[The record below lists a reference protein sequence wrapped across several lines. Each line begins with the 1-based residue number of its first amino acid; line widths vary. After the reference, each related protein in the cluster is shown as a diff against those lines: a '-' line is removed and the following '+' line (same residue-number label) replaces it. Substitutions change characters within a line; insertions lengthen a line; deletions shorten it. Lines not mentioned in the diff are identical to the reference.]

1 MVVFLTEYYIHTL
14 SFMPQL
20 LQRLSCTLFL
30 LWFLASPQ
38 FLYAQG
44 CLLVPVPLAQR
55 AQQAALVVE
64 ARVASQQ
71 PERAPNGHIVT
82 RHQLEVYKVF
92 QGQLPAGPLSLLTP
106 GGFLQ
111 QQGEVVSG
119 SLVLQ
124 NGQQGLFFLE
134 IDPNLPGEYRAYA
147 GPQGFIQYNLTMLTA
162 SEPFGRYASIGGTLY
177 SSLAAQTGT
186 SYREIALNASLTAA
200 TQRLTQR
207 TTAGPL
213 ATTAPT
219 VSSFSPSAVTA
230 GTSTSIDASAAGVLT
245 ITGTGFGA
253 TRGAGYVQFRNAD
266 KPGDDTAPNY
276 TQPLASDYLNWS
288 DTQIQVRVPSYS
300 STGDAAVTGNFQV
313 FENGGTSATSPSALT
328 VTYNV
333 LTLSY
338 ANTGGE
344 QTYRVHLY
352 NTDGKGGYTLHY
364 SPSFSSVPGASAPNV
379 QAAYETA
386 LQSWHCATSMNRTI
400 GATTTIDAVAADGI
414 NVVRFATA
422 NELPAGM
429 LGVTNSY
436 YSGCGLS
443 STSVINW
450 QLTETDYSYAPVP
463 YPGYTWN
470 FTTNTP
476 TGTQYDFQ
484 SVVLHELGHGEQLG
498 HIISTAGVMNWSISN
513 GQAKRS
519 LDANTD
525 IAAAQNIIGYSTSAT
540 ASDLCNQPAF
550 IASSCPPAAVAS
562 SSPLPVV
569 LTAFAARYQPGQG
582 THLSWATASE
592 AGSLA
597 FAVESQDDLAVGT
610 WQEIARVAAAG
621 SSPTPHQYANLD
633 ARPLAGT
640 RYFRLREVDLNGH
653 VAYSPVVAVT
663 AVAELAAYPNP
674 ATGLVHL
681 SGPLATGAT
690 ARVRLLDA
698 TGRCVATATGPVGQ
712 AAFDL
717 PLAGVP
723 AGLYLIEWDG
733 DAGRA
738 YLRLAVE

>member
-1 MVVFLTEYYIHTL
+1 MLHVLPRFSH
-14 SFMPQL
+14 
-20 LQRLSCTLFL
+20 TLFL
-30 LWFLASPQ
+30 LCLFAIPQ
-38 FLYAQG
+38 LLRAQG
-44 CLLVPVPLAQR
+44 CLLVPVSLAQR
-55 AQQAALVVE
+55 TQQAALVVE
-64 ARVASQQ
+64 ARVTSQQ

-92 QGQLPAGPLSLLTP
+92 QGQLLAGPLSVLTP

-124 NGQQGLFFLE
+124 IGQQGLFFLE

-147 GPQGFIQYNLTMLTA
+147 GPQGFIKYNLTTLTA

-177 SSLAAQTGT
+177 RSLAAQTGT
-186 SYREIALNASLTAA
+186 SYREIGLNASLTAA

-213 ATTAPT
+213 AVTAPT
-219 VSSFSPSAVTA
+219 ISSFSPSAVTA

-266 KPGDDTAPNY
+266 NPGTDAAPSY
-276 TQPLASDYLNWS
+276 TQPLASDYLNWG

-300 STGDAAVTGNFQV
+300 RTGDAAGTGNFQV
-313 FENGGTSATSPSALT
+313 FENGGASATSASALR

-338 ANTGGE
+338 ANAGGE

-352 NTDGKGGYTLHY
+352 NSDGKGGYTLQY
-364 SPSFSSVPGASAPNV
+364 SPSFSSVPGAAAPNV

-386 LQSWHCATSMNRTI
+386 LQTWQCAASMNRTI
-400 GATTTIDAVAADGI
+400 GTATTVDVAAADGI

-422 NELPAGM
+422 NELPTGV

-436 YSGCGLS
+436 YGGCGPS
-443 STSVINW
+443 STSVTNW
-450 QLTETDYSYAPVP
+450 LLTETDYSYAPVP

-470 FTTNTP
+470 FTTNAP

-484 SVVLHELGHGEQLG
+484 SVALHELGHGEQLG

-525 IAAAQNIIGYSTSAT
+525 IAAAQDIISYSTSAT
-540 ASDLCNQPAF
+540 ANGLCNQPAF
-550 IASSCPPAAVAS
+550 VASSCPPAAVAA

-569 LTAFAARYQPGQG
+569 LTAFAARYQPGLG
-582 THLSWATASE
+582 TYLSWTTASE
-592 AGSLA
+592 TGSLA
-597 FAVESQDDLAVGT
+597 FVVESQDDLAGGT
-610 WQEIARVAAAG
+610 WLEIARVAAAG

-640 RYFRLREVDLNGH
+640 RYFRLRQLDLNGRL
-653 VAYSPVVAVT
+653 AYSPVVAVT
-663 AVAELAAYPNP
+663 AAAELAAYPNP

-690 ARVRLLDA
+690 ARVRVLDA

-723 AGLYLIEWDG
+723 AGLYVVEWDG

-738 YLRLAVE
+738 HLRLEVNY